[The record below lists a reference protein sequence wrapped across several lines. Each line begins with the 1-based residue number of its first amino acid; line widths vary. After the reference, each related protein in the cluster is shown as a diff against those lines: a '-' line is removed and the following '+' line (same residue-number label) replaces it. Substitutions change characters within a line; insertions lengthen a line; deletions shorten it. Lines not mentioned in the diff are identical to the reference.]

1 MHGLLPRL
9 GFFAE
14 NEDRIPYD
22 YHEILASVAPRP
34 MLVIAPSWDQY
45 HAYEDVKKT
54 VLEAKKVYGLYHSE
68 DKLQLEGPEDYN
80 RLSPDTKALMLK
92 WAKENFVEE
101 SLKP

>member
-1 MHGLLPRL
+1 M
-9 GFFAE
+9 
-14 NEDRIPYD
+14 
-22 YHEILASVAPRP
+22 
-34 MLVIAPSWDQY
+34 
-45 HAYEDVKKT
+45 
-54 VLEAKKVYGLYHSE
+54 EAKKVYGLYHSE